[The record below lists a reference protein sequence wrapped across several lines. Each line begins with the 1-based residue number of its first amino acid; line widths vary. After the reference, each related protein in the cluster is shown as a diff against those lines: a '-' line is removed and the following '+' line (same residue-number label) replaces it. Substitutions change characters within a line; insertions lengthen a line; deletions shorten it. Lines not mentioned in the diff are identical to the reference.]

1 MYRTISPG
9 ALGQR
14 VNSLQEGIDLAKSAG
29 FEGVEFSAHEVA
41 DLIDAHG
48 PEHVKRMFSSA
59 GIRPAA
65 FGLPTEW
72 RGDEAKWRQGLEELP
87 RLAGA
92 ARAIGCPPAMTW
104 VMPLSD
110 ERGFDENRRFPI
122 EPVPPIAAALGPPG
136 EHLGP
141 EVLGPQ

>member
-9 ALGQR
+9 ALGVR

-92 ARAIGCPPAMTW
+92 ARAIGCHRTMTW
-104 VMPLSD
+104 IMPCSN
-110 ERGFDENRRFPI
+110 ERGFDENRRFHI
-122 EPVPPIAAALGPPG
+122 ERFRPIAAALA
-136 EHLGP
+136 EQEIHLGL
-141 EVLGPQ
+141 EF